1 VLSVASPLR
10 FPSWSLS
17 STSVF
22 IALSIAMALPTSR
35 SEASTSST
43 TPISKAPG
51 ADHQKLAAQALQPP
65 TGWIELKA
73 IAPVQRLWIHQVTSR
88 SVADSSLFAI
98 QAHSARDEKILK
110 LKRQL
115 EAWHS
120 ANTVPDLSPLQV
132 DGASLEAFELRE
144 PATAAPTKSTQSK
157 DSATE
162 SSTALSCATCCY
174 TFRASSNTPNRPPTA
189 WRQTWCFTSRSKAL
203 VAIERGT
210 DRISARERLQLLE
223 LESTL
228 QHSSTGSQP

>member
-1 VLSVASPLR
+1 MLSVTSLLR
-10 FPSWSLS
+10 FVTWALPSTPL
-17 STSVF
+17 F
-22 IALSIAMALPTSR
+22 ILMSMLMALPASRTEASTNTR
-35 SEASTSST
+35 SEASTT
-43 TPISKAPG
+43 SKAAG
-51 ADHQKLAAQALQPP
+51 AEPQKLTAQALQPP

-88 SVADSSLFAI
+88 IVADSSLFAI

-144 PATAAPTKSTQSK
+144 SAVSGTTKSSQSK
-157 DSATE
+157 DSAPQTCE
-162 SSTALSCATCCY
+162 TCCY

-189 WRQTWCFTSRSKAL
+189 WRQTWCFTPQSKAL
-203 VAIERGT
+203 VAIERGA

-228 QHSSTGSQP
+228 QRSSTGSHP